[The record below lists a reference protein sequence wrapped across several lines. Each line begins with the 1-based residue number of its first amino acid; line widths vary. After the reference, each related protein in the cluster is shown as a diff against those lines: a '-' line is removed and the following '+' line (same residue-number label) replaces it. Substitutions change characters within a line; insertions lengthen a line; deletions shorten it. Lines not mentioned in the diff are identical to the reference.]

1 VESPTVERP
10 RHDPDPDA
18 GSGRKL
24 SKVDFDPDT
33 DPKKIITD
41 PQHYPYAQPVR
52 NRRGSGMFNPS
63 RRQVSHQSQLV
74 SKR

>member
-1 VESPTVERP
+1 MESQTVERP

-24 SKVDFDPDT
+24 SEVDFDPDT

-63 RRQVSHQSQLV
+63 GRQVSHQSQLV